1 MVYLQSVE
9 ILGMMK
15 FFLLFFMVL
24 CCSCQA
30 TMKHDSIVQKRDSIV
45 HSSVPLDQEHVL
57 KQFDSLRINL
67 DANET
72 NNALILL
79 K

>member
-1 MVYLQSVE
+1 
-9 ILGMMK
+9 MMK

-30 TMKHDSIVQKRDSIV
+30 TRKHDSIVQKRDSIPRAW
-45 HSSVPLDQEHVL
+45 VPLDEKHVL

-72 NNALILL
+72 KNAPILL

>member
-30 TMKHDSIVQKRDSIV
+30 TRKHDSIVQKRDSIP
-45 HSSVPLDQEHVL
+45 HAWVPLDEEHVL

-72 NNALILL
+72 KNAPILL